1 LTTVSHDLVLQ
12 LRADS
17 EGATKDVDVT
27 VQGAD
32 SEADAIAVARTIAED
47 NLVKT
52 ALFGSDPNW
61 GRIAMALGRAAAKVD
76 PDTVSITINGA
87 TLFAQG
93 MPAADRTG
101 RAVEI
106 VVDLGIGTGQATIY
120 TTDLSHGYVEE
131 NSAYS
136 S

>member
-1 LTTVSHDLVLQ
+1 VK
-12 LRADS
+12 
-17 EGATKDVDVT
+17 GAA
-27 VQGAD
+27 G
-32 SEADAIAVARTIAED
+32 EADAIEVGRTVAED

-61 GRIAMALGRAAAKVD
+61 GRIAMALGRAHAHID
-76 PDTVSITINGA
+76 PETLSIAINGV
-87 TLFAQG
+87 TLFANG
-93 MPAADRTG
+93 TTAADRSEADLSG
-101 RAVEI
+101 RAIEI
-106 VVDLGIGTGQATIY
+106 VIDLGVGSGEATIF